1 MALVAG
7 QRVLRRIFTLRRYL
21 SEGPSC
27 VLWEADPG
35 DGEGVLIKAWP
46 FLKDE
51 PTPVERNLWDRE
63 LRTLYRLASTPE
75 AERRLV
81 TLIDAAVDQ
90 DARAFVLALKVPGFD
105 RLSDVLSNRKTSG
118 WLSDLSDVG
127 RRVDL
132 WRGTLRLIEGLAH
145 VHRFRS
151 VHRAVRPENI
161 YLDSRRGPDSLRLGG
176 FEWSVRIGE
185 HTRNE
190 SEASSPLGR
199 ANASLNA
206 DWRDL
211 GFVLAGMFGV
221 ATDVVASSDTE
232 RVVSEIQELRRL
244 NEDEK
249 AYIRT
254 LVAANGNGPI
264 DRDDIIRNC
273 TDVIDS
279 LERPARLR
287 TGDRVGVVVSLRN
300 KLGPTDLAVRIAET
314 DPQVTATNEAALRR
328 WIEDDLSDAE
338 ILASGDPDNRSYFL
352 KGRRL
357 PYRLLPF
364 ERRLQGGDSETT
376 WNLGYLVKAEYIDE
390 RRVGRRSFPFPAM
403 ISVHTVQVAH
413 SSYSEICRKVRSWES
428 VLPSPQEPSGDPQPQ
443 ITFLK
448 RFLEVTNEIERA
460 IRETEIYPVRAVR
473 HWSNGVH
480 EYVIVEESLR
490 VDALPMSDRT
500 TSMVQYLSDE
510 DAKAA
515 TAQVEIYVGPEPEL
529 NVSRWVE
536 PAEFW
541 TLHELPPGRSCDLG
555 VKQVLLRRFRTGPGA
570 KTLPPPE
577 NSAFLRTRGMFAQI
591 TLVDRRAE
599 AIELLSA
606 HLFLQ
611 RALVMPDTV
620 YMDTGVDELPLPI
633 PPEASLDHAKRAV
646 LKQIWRTRPIY
657 CLQGPPGTGKTTLVA
672 QLLKQIYEDDPSC
685 QVLLTAQ
692 AHSAVDH
699 LRDEVSKFV
708 VTRQHEDPAWIAP
721 LAVRLRKP
729 RPNEIEREFQD
740 SASPSAVARQI
751 LDDSIRALQTRS
763 SPPQHIREWL
773 DYAREQAEDGD
784 FEQLVRRGANFVYC
798 TSTAADLLE
807 LAQSNQTFD
816 WSIIEEAGKAHGF
829 DLVLPLQTG
838 HRWLLIG
845 DQNQLPP
852 YRQKDFSVGLDRLDV
867 ICKSDADLRRFWSDT
882 SASERQGFT
891 EAAKRWLFFFR
902 ELFETVQRRVQSET
916 PLVGMLTEQ
925 HRMHPEIG
933 NLISHAF
940 YGGKITNATQDQLTG
955 LPLQRVLHQ
964 FVTPKSIQGRAI
976 VWVNVSRNAVNSTEQ
991 DEEEGRLLNA
1001 REVKAVE
1008 QVLRTMTL
1016 PSDDGETSA
1025 VLTPYRRQV
1034 RELRSSLGR
1043 KPQWALLPEGYD
1055 HLDQDQIGV
1064 FTVDSFQGRQASVI
1078 VVSLVRNNTEREIT
1092 RAFGFLTEHERI
1104 NVMMSRA
1111 EKLLVLVGA
1120 WDFFKAHL
1128 AGKSR
1133 EAGQPFAELARLADW
1148 LDQAFEGGRALCISA
1163 EEFAKG
1169 GDSA

>member
-1 MALVAG
+1 MSLVPG

-21 SEGPSC
+21 SDGPSC

-90 DARAFVLALKVPGFD
+90 DARAFVLALKVPGFE
-105 RLSDVLSNRKTSG
+105 RLSDVLSNRKKFG
-118 WLSDLSDVG
+118 WLWNLGDVS
-127 RRVDL
+127 RRVAL
-132 WRGTLRLIEGLAH
+132 WRGALRLIEGLAH

-161 YLDSRRGPDSLRLGG
+161 FLDARRGPESLRLGG
-176 FEWSVRIGE
+176 FEWSVRLGA
-185 HTRNE
+185 HTRDE
-190 SEASSPLGR
+190 LIASSPLGR

-211 GFVLAGMFGV
+211 GFVLTGMFGV
-221 ATDVVASSDTE
+221 APDVVASNDAE
-232 RVVSEIQELRRL
+232 RMVSQIRELQRL

-249 AYIRT
+249 AYLRT
-254 LVAANGNGPI
+254 LVTANGNGPI
-264 DRDDIIRNC
+264 DRDDMVRSC
-273 TDVIDS
+273 TEVIDS
-279 LERPARLR
+279 LERPASLR
-287 TGDRVGVVVSLRN
+287 SGDHVGVVVSLRN
-300 KLGPTDLAVRIAET
+300 RLGPTDLAVRIAET
-314 DPQVTATNEAALRR
+314 DSQVNATDEAAVRR
-328 WIEDDLSDAE
+328 WIEADLSEAE

-364 ERRLQGGDSETT
+364 ERRVSDGDSERT
-376 WNLGYLVKAEYIDE
+376 WNLGYVIKAEYIDE
-390 RRVGRRSFPFPAM
+390 RRVSRRRFPFPAM
-403 ISVHTVQVAH
+403 IAVHTVQVAH
-413 SSYSEICRKVRSWES
+413 SSYSEICRKIRSWES
-428 VLPSPQEPSGDPQPQ
+428 VLPPPPELTGESQPQ
-443 ITFLK
+443 INFLR

-460 IRETEIYPVRAVR
+460 IRETEIYPVRTIR
-473 HWSNGVH
+473 QWTNGIH
-480 EYVIVEESLR
+480 EYVIFEESGR
-490 VDALPMSDRT
+490 VEALAMSDRT
-500 TSMVQYLSDE
+500 PPMVQYLSDE
-510 DAKAA
+510 DAKAPI
-515 TAQVEIYVGPEPEL
+515 AQLEIYVGPESEL
-529 NVSRWVE
+529 DVSRWVE

-541 TLHELPPGRSCDLG
+541 TLHELPPGSSANLG
-555 VKQVLLRRFRTGPGA
+555 PKQVLLRRFRSGPGG
-570 KTLPPPE
+570 KTLSSPPDA
-577 NSAFLRTRGMFAQI
+577 AFLRTRGMFAQV

-599 AIELLSA
+599 AIDLLSA

-611 RALVMPDTV
+611 RALVLPDTV

-633 PPEASLDHAKRAV
+633 PEEASLDQAKRAV
-646 LKQIWRTRPIY
+646 LKQIWRTRPIF

-672 QLLKQIYEDDPSC
+672 QLLRQIYEDDPSC

-708 VTRQHEDPAWIAP
+708 RTRQNEDATWIAP

-729 RPNEIEREFQD
+729 RPNEIEAEFQD

-751 LDDSIRALQTRS
+751 LDDSIRVLQTRS
-763 SPPQHIREWL
+763 CPPQHIRDWL
-773 DYAREQAEDGD
+773 DYAREQSDDGD
-784 FEQLVRRGANFVYC
+784 FSQLVRRGANFVYC

-807 LAQSNQTFD
+807 LAQSSQTFD

-852 YRQKDFSVGLDRLDV
+852 YREKDFALGLDRLDV
-867 ICKSDADLRRFWSDT
+867 ICKADADLRRFWSDT
-882 SASERQGFT
+882 SASERQAFT
-891 EAAKRWLFFFR
+891 DAAKRWLFFFR
-902 ELFETVQRRVQSET
+902 ELFETVRRRVQSDT

-940 YGGKITNATQDQLTG
+940 YGGRITNATEDRLTG
-955 LPLQRVLHQ
+955 RPLERVLHQ
-964 FVTPKSIQGRAI
+964 FATPMSIRGRAI
-976 VWVNVSRNAVNSTEQ
+976 VWVNVSRDPLASTDPEQ
-991 DEEEGRLLNA
+991 PEGRLLNA
-1001 REVKAVE
+1001 REVRAVE
-1008 QVLRTMTL
+1008 LVLQAMRTA
-1016 PSDDGETSA
+1016 SNGEETSA

-1034 RELRSSLGR
+1034 KELRSTLR
-1043 KPQWALLPEGYD
+1043 QRPQWALLPEGYM
-1055 HLDQDQIGV
+1055 HLDQDRIGV

-1120 WDFFKAHL
+1120 WDFFRAHL

-1133 EAGQPFAELARLADW
+1133 EAGQPFAELSRLVDW
-1148 LDQAFEGGRALCISA
+1148 LEQAFGTGRALLISA
-1163 EEFAKG
+1163 EEFTRG
-1169 GDSA
+1169 GDA

>member
-1 MALVAG
+1 MSLVPG
-7 QRVLRRIFTLRRYL
+7 QRILRRIFTLGRHL
-21 SEGPSC
+21 SVGPSYE
-27 VLWEADPG
+27 LWAADPG
-35 DGEGVLIKAWP
+35 DGEGILIKAWP

-81 TLIDAAVDQ
+81 TLIDAAVDR
-90 DARAFVLALKVPGFD
+90 DAKAFVLALKVPGFD
-105 RLSDVLSNRKTSG
+105 RLSDVLSSRNKLG
-118 WLSDLSDVG
+118 WLSDLSDLG
-127 RRVDL
+127 RRVAL
-132 WRGTLRLIEGLAH
+132 WRGALRLIEGLAH

-161 YLDSRRGPDSLRLGG
+161 FLDARQGPDSLRLGG
-176 FEWSVRIGE
+176 FEWSVRLGALVRDELIGG
-185 HTRNE
+185 
-190 SEASSPLGR
+190 SPLGR

-211 GFVLAGMFGV
+211 GFALAGLFGV
-221 ATDVVASSDTE
+221 AADVVASGDPE
-232 RVVSEIQELRRL
+232 RVVSAIQDLRRL

-249 AYIRT
+249 AYLRSQ
-254 LVAANGNGPI
+254 VAANGNGPI
-264 DRDDIIRNC
+264 DRDDMIRGC
-273 TDVIDS
+273 TELIDS
-279 LERPARLR
+279 LERPASLR
-287 TGDRVGVVVSLRN
+287 SGDHVGVVVSLKNR
-300 KLGPTDLAVRIAET
+300 LGASDLAVRIAET
-314 DPQVTATNEAALRR
+314 DSQVTATDEAAVRR
-328 WIEDDLSDAE
+328 WIEADLSEAE
-338 ILASGDPDNRSYFL
+338 IVASGDPENRSYFL

-364 ERRLQGGDSETT
+364 ERRLPDGDSESS
-376 WNLGYLVKAEYIDE
+376 WNLGYLIKAEYIDE

-428 VLPSPQEPSGDPQPQ
+428 VLPPPPEPTGESQPQ
-443 ITFLK
+443 ISFLR

-460 IRETEIYPVRAVR
+460 IRETEIYPVRRVR
-473 HWSNGVH
+473 QWMNGIH
-480 EYVIVEESLR
+480 EYVIVEESGR
-490 VDALPMSDRT
+490 IDALPMSDCT
-500 TSMVQYLSDE
+500 PPMVQYLSDE
-510 DAKAA
+510 DAKSPI
-515 TAQVEIYVGPEPEL
+515 AQLDIYVGPEQEL
-529 NVSRWVE
+529 DVRRRVE

-541 TLHELPPGRSCDLG
+541 TLHDLPPGSSCELG
-555 VKQVLLRRFRTGPGA
+555 MKQVLLRRFRSGPGGKA
-570 KTLPPPE
+570 LPPPPDA
-577 NSAFLRTRGMFAQI
+577 AFLRTRGMFAQV
-591 TLVDRRAE
+591 TLVDRRAD
-599 AIELLSA
+599 AIDLLNA

-611 RALVMPDTV
+611 RALVLPDTV
-620 YMDTGVDELPLPI
+620 YMDTGVDELPLPF
-633 PPEASLDHAKRAV
+633 PGEANLDQAKRAV
-646 LKQIWRTRPIY
+646 LKQIWRTRPIF

-672 QLLKQIYEDDPSC
+672 QLLRQIYEDDPSC

-708 VTRQHEDPAWIAP
+708 QTRQNESPNWIAP

-729 RPNEIEREFQD
+729 RPNEVEAEVQD

-751 LDDSIRALQTRS
+751 LDSSIRVLQTRP
-763 SPPQHIREWL
+763 SPPQHIRDWL
-773 DYAREQAEDGD
+773 DYVQKQSDDGD

-852 YRQKDFSVGLDRLDV
+852 YREKDFAKGLDRLDV
-867 ICKSDADLRRFWSDT
+867 ICGSYPDLRRFWADT
-882 SASERQGFT
+882 SATQRQGFT

-902 ELFETVQRRVQSET
+902 ELFETAQRRVQSDT

-940 YGGKITNATQDQLTG
+940 YSGKITNATEDRQTRR
-955 LPLQRVLHQ
+955 PLGRVLHQ
-964 FVTPKSIQGRAI
+964 FATPKSIRGRAI
-976 VWVNVSRNAVNSTEQ
+976 VWVNVSGDLLGSTDRDQ
-991 DEEEGRLLNA
+991 LDGKLLNL
-1001 REVKAVE
+1001 REVQTVE
-1008 QVLRTMTL
+1008 RILQVMQPATES
-1016 PSDDGETSA
+1016 PETSA

-1034 RELRSSLGR
+1034 KELRSNLR
-1043 KPQWALLPEGYD
+1043 QKPQWALLPEGYQ
-1055 HLDQDQIGV
+1055 HLDQDRIGV

-1078 VVSLVRNNTEREIT
+1078 VASLVRNNTEREISS
-1092 RAFGFLTEHERI
+1092 AFGFLTEQERM

-1120 WDFFKAHL
+1120 WDFFRAHL
-1128 AGKSR
+1128 AGQSR
-1133 EAGQPFAELARLADW
+1133 EAGQPFAELARLVDW
-1148 LDQAFEGGRALCISA
+1148 LEQAFADGRALLIPA
-1163 EEFAKG
+1163 EQFTRR
-1169 GDSA
+1169 GDA